1 MDSRFRGN
9 DRAWYDCVICWIER
23 IKDDQADPIGKGYM
37 LRTFGVVVTVFG
49 CGWVLM
55 GLEIVGGRMLSPDFG
70 SGVWTW
76 GSIIS
81 VFLAALSVGYFVGGL
96 LSQRYPAGSGLAV
109 IIFVAAISIVPMAFW
124 HRTASGWFAD
134 LGLHE
139 RWGSL
144 LAATALFFVPS
155 MLLGM
160 VSPYAVRLVTQDV
173 ASVGSKAGTLYAIST
188 VGSCLGCL
196 FTSFY
201 VILWMGIRNILFLSS
216 GALVLIAL
224 LLLVTWNAKGKKSQA

>member
-1 MDSRFRGN
+1 MSRTG
-9 DRAWYDCVICWIER
+9 
-23 IKDDQADPIGKGYM
+23 
-37 LRTFGVVVTVFG
+37 GVALTVFG

-81 VFLAALSVGYFVGGL
+81 VFLAALSTGYFVGGL
-96 LSQRYPAGSGLAV
+96 LSQRFPHGPGLAIV
-109 IIFVAAISIVPMAFW
+109 IFAAAISIVPVALW

-144 LAATALFFVPS
+144 LAAMALFFVPS

-173 ASVGSKAGTLYAIST
+173 ATVVTKAGTLYAIST
-188 VGSCLGCL
+188 IGSCLGCL

-201 VILWMGIRNILFLSS
+201 LILWMGIQRILYLSS
-216 GALVLIAL
+216 GVLVLIAL
-224 LLLVTWNAKGKKSQA
+224 LLLITWYGRGFHNREVALHET

>member
-1 MDSRFRGN
+1 MSRT
-9 DRAWYDCVICWIER
+9 W
-23 IKDDQADPIGKGYM
+23 
-37 LRTFGVVVTVFG
+37 GVALTVFG

-81 VFLAALSVGYFVGGL
+81 VFLAALSTGYFVGGL
-96 LSQRYPAGSGLAV
+96 LSQRFPRGPGLAIV
-109 IIFVAAISIVPMAFW
+109 IFIAAISILPVALW
-124 HRTASGWFAD
+124 HRPVSGWFAD

-144 LAATALFFVPS
+144 LAAMALFFVPS

-173 ASVGSKAGTLYAIST
+173 ATVGTKAGTLYAIST

-201 VILWMGIRNILFLSS
+201 LILWMGIQRILYLSS
-216 GALVLIAL
+216 GVLLFIAL
-224 LLLVTWNAKGKKSQA
+224 LLLIAWYGKDDKILSTPVRDALGGNPKL